1 MVDNSFEE
9 KLKELEKTV
18 NKLEEEELTLDQ
30 SKILYKEGIK
40 LAKECNQL
48 LEKTGLE
55 ITELKKELEDKGLW
69 N

>member
-1 MVDNSFEE
+1 MVDNSFED
-9 KLKELEKTV
+9 KLKELEKAV
-18 NKLEEEELTLDQ
+18 RRLEEEELTLDQ

-48 LEKTGLE
+48 LEDTELE

>member
-1 MVDNSFEE
+1 MADNSFED
-9 KLKELEKTV
+9 KLKELEKAV
-18 NKLEEEELTLDQ
+18 RRLEEEELTLDQ

-48 LEKTGLE
+48 LEKTELE